1 MKTFALAVA
10 LFVSASFA
18 EELPSQSLYQYETAL
33 DDHAGQPRGLDQFR
47 GKPVVVTMF
56 YSSCTYACPIII
68 SSIKRLESKLTPK
81 ARSSLRVLLI
91 SMDPEKDTPSAMAKL
106 VEGHGVD
113 KGRWLLVRPMK
124 KEDVADLAGLLGM
137 TFRRNPDGSY
147 SHSAEIT
154 LFDGNGVQAARLDAP
169 GDDSTDFVSKVE
181 QLAGR

>member
-1 MKTFALAVA
+1 MRTFALMIV
-10 LFVSASFA
+10 LFASVSFA

-33 DDHAGQPRGLDQFR
+33 EDHSAQPRTLDVFKGQ
-47 GKPVVVTMF
+47 PVVVTMF

-81 ARSSLRVLLI
+81 AKGNLRVLLI
-91 SMDPEKDTPSAMAKL
+91 SMDPQKDTSEAMAKL
-106 VEGHGVD
+106 VEGHGLD
-113 KGRWLLVRPMK
+113 AGRWRLVRPVK

-137 TFRRNPDGSY
+137 TYRKNPDGSY

-154 LFDGNGVQAARLDAP
+154 LFDGNGVQVAKLDAP
-169 GDDSTDFVSKVE
+169 GDDSTDFVSKIE